1 MLEFQDHVLSF
12 LPLTVLVR
20 SCVVCPRRSKLSA
33 GKLHEK
39 KLSSITNLAQVPA
52 TRRRRRFFRLFFLPF
67 LHRFSFSF
75 CVYVFFCHCRR
86 HFVAL
91 VKISDDLKQ
100 RPRCESLALS
110 FFLWFPTEWN
120 CWFFHVRDFKSQL
133 RFLCALVSASKIIE
147 CLLSAWHDTDLWL
160 GRVAR
165 VRVHQQC
172 AKQRQ
177 EKRN

>member
-1 MLEFQDHVLSF
+1 MFCHSSRSQSSSEAVLSALAGQNSRLASF
-12 LPLTVLVR
+12 TKKSYHPLQISHKYQPLD
-20 SCVVCPRRSKLSA
+20 VVVVFFA
-33 GKLHEK
+33 YF
-39 KLSSITNLAQVPA
+39 SSLFSIVS
-52 TRRRRRFFRLFFLPF
+52 RFHF
-67 LHRFSFSF
+67 
-75 CVYVFFCHCRR
+75 VYTYFFCHCRR

-165 VRVHQQC
+165 VRVRQQC